1 MCRLALLPGCLC
13 TALSCRAH
21 FGPPCK
27 KNGAPPQAPPA
38 VVPAGGQPA
47 FVYAPTFAGLRP
59 GYAFKSGPQGVGS
72 ASRAVTRTLTFTP
85 TLSRSRSRSL
95 TRYYLEGGAGAAAA
109 EPAEVGYQQ
118 AGGAQMMAQ
127 PMAGAPQ
134 AGSGQPAVQNMSVQ
148 VPQGMQGGMPLQVQ
162 TPAGVVQVQIP
173 PGLQPG
179 MSFLIQAPEVA
190 QPAVASGVRVN

>member
-1 MCRLALLPGCLC
+1 MIPLIVGLIFLLLGETAIVRTLDPPTQQPAPPIANRSADTVCRLALLPGCVV
-13 TALSCRAH
+13 TTGSCRSY
-21 FGPPCK
+21 FGSHCQK
-27 KNGAPPQAPPA
+27 DGAPPQPPPA
-38 VVPAGGQPA
+38 VVPLPAGGG
-47 FVYAPTFAGLRP
+47 T
-59 GYAFKSGPQGVGS
+59 PQ
-72 ASRAVTRTLTFTP
+72 A
-85 TLSRSRSRSL
+85 
-95 TRYYLEGGAGAAAA
+95 
-109 EPAEVGYQQ
+109 VGYQQ

-179 MSFLIQAPEVA
+179 MSFLMQVPEVA
-190 QPAVASGVRVN
+190 QPVVASAVRVN

>member
-1 MCRLALLPGCLC
+1 MDDPGATGVHRRRRQILAADLGGKRTTFRLPDG
-13 TALSCRAH
+13 
-21 FGPPCK
+21 
-27 KNGAPPQAPPA
+27 
-38 VVPAGGQPA
+38 VPAGGGTQQA
-47 FVYAPTFAGLRP
+47 
-59 GYAFKSGPQGVGS
+59 
-72 ASRAVTRTLTFTP
+72 
-85 TLSRSRSRSL
+85 
-95 TRYYLEGGAGAAAA
+95 
-109 EPAEVGYQQ
+109 VGYQQ

-190 QPAVASGVRVN
+190 QPAVARGVRVN

>member
-1 MCRLALLPGCLC
+1 MG
-13 TALSCRAH
+13 SCRSYVGSH
-21 FGPPCK
+21 CQK
-27 KNGAPPQAPPA
+27 DGAPPQPPPA
-38 VVPAGGQPA
+38 VVPLPAGG
-47 FVYAPTFAGLRP
+47 
-59 GYAFKSGPQGVGS
+59 GPQ
-72 ASRAVTRTLTFTP
+72 A
-85 TLSRSRSRSL
+85 
-95 TRYYLEGGAGAAAA
+95 
-109 EPAEVGYQQ
+109 VGYQQ

-134 AGSGQPAVQNMSVQ
+134 AGSGQPSVQNMSVQ

>member
-1 MCRLALLPGCLC
+1 MKRSTAQLALEIRALLPGCLGA
-13 TALSCRAH
+13 ALCCWANS
-21 FGPPCK
+21 GPDCQE
-27 KNGAPPQAPPA
+27 NGAPPQPPRA
-38 VVPAGGQPA
+38 VVPLPAGGG
-47 FVYAPTFAGLRP
+47 T
-59 GYAFKSGPQGVGS
+59 PQ
-72 ASRAVTRTLTFTP
+72 A
-85 TLSRSRSRSL
+85 
-95 TRYYLEGGAGAAAA
+95 
-109 EPAEVGYQQ
+109 VGYQQ

-179 MSFLIQAPEVA
+179 MSFLMQVPEVA

>member
-1 MCRLALLPGCLC
+1 MG
-13 TALSCRAH
+13 SCRSYVGSH
-21 FGPPCK
+21 CQK
-27 KNGAPPQAPPA
+27 DGAPPQPLA
-38 VVPAGGQPA
+38 AGGG
-47 FVYAPTFAGLRP
+47 T
-59 GYAFKSGPQGVGS
+59 PQ
-72 ASRAVTRTLTFTP
+72 A
-85 TLSRSRSRSL
+85 
-95 TRYYLEGGAGAAAA
+95 
-109 EPAEVGYQQ
+109 VGYQQ

-173 PGLQPG
+173 PDLQPG
-179 MSFLIQAPEVA
+179 MSFLMQVPEVA

>member
-1 MCRLALLPGCLC
+1 M
-13 TALSCRAH
+13 
-21 FGPPCK
+21 
-27 KNGAPPQAPPA
+27 
-38 VVPAGGQPA
+38 
-47 FVYAPTFAGLRP
+47 
-59 GYAFKSGPQGVGS
+59 
-72 ASRAVTRTLTFTP
+72 
-85 TLSRSRSRSL
+85 
-95 TRYYLEGGAGAAAA
+95 
-109 EPAEVGYQQ
+109 GYQQ

-134 AGSGQPAVQNMSVQ
+134 AGSGQPSVQNMSVQ

-190 QPAVASGVRVN
+190 K